1 MARRCTTDWR
11 RSSGATRTDHGTPR
25 GRSPWWLVCGPSS
38 ALFPRGVGVRA
49 CNVHVVSLRQ
59 ALTPDRPRG
68 RMDASYRPLAY
79 RPLAYGTIPPGTV
92 LGG

>member
-1 MARRCTTDWR
+1 MAHRCTTDWR
-11 RSSGATRTDHGTPR
+11 RSSGATRTNHGTPR

-49 CNVHVVSLRQ
+49 CNVHVVSLQQ
-59 ALTPDRPRG
+59 ALTPDYLRG

-79 RPLAYGTIPPGTV
+79 GTIPPGAV